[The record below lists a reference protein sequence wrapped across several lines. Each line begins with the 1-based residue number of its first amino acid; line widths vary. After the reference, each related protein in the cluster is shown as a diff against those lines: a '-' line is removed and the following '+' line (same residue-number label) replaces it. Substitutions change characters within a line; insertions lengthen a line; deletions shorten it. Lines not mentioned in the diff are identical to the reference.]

1 MLVLGVSLE
10 QHDCFKADRA
20 EDVVEK
26 KVQGYSITYFE
37 QTYPSVIHTKHPA
50 KPHLNCLLYGIII
63 IMGLKIRLF
72 RKILKM
78 FSI

>member
-1 MLVLGVSLE
+1 MQCLSIYNCQREAVVLVLGVSLE

-37 QTYPSVIHTKHPA
+37 QT
-50 KPHLNCLLYGIII
+50 
-63 IMGLKIRLF
+63 
-72 RKILKM
+72 
-78 FSI
+78 